1 MTRYIVRR
9 LASLA
14 VVLWGVSVLSFAL
27 GSLAP
32 GDPARLLMERT
43 LGHQATEEQVDAKR
57 RELGLDRTAVVQ
69 YASWATGAVRGDLG
83 SSWSNRNE
91 RVSAL
96 LLTRLPRTAVLA
108 ITAMVLSVVIAVPL
122 GVAAARKR
130 NSITDH
136 SSRLAALLGASVP
149 GFFVAYLLMFSLG
162 VQLRVLPIFGFES
175 AKHLVLPAVTLALGS
190 AAVLTRLTRSS
201 LLEVL
206 SEDYIRMGQAMGLK
220 SRAVLFRHGLRNA
233 VIPVLTVI
241 SLSFGHLLAGAVI
254 VEWIFN
260 WPGLGKLALDAIHA
274 RDYPVIQGFVLFTGT
289 VFVLM
294 NLATDLAYAWADPR
308 VRLQARGA

>member
-14 VVLWGVSVLSFAL
+14 IVLWGVSVLSFAL

-43 LGHQATEEQVDAKR
+43 LGHQATEEQVEAKR
-57 RELGLDRTAVVQ
+57 REMGLDRPAVAQ
-69 YASWATGAVRGDLG
+69 YTSWATGALRGDLG
-83 SSWSNRNE
+83 SSWSKGNE

-96 LLTRLPRTAVLA
+96 LLTRLPRTAMLA
-108 ITAMVLSVVIAVPL
+108 ITAMALSVVVAVPL
-122 GVAAARKR
+122 GVIAARRR

-149 GFFVAYLLMFSLG
+149 GFFVAYLLMFVFG
-162 VQLRVLPIFGFES
+162 VRLQVLPIFGFDS
-175 AKHLVLPAVTLALGS
+175 PKHLVLPAVTLALGS

-206 SEDYIRMGQAMGLK
+206 SEDHIRVGEAMGLR

-233 VIPVLTVI
+233 VIPILTVI

-294 NLATDLAYAWADPR
+294 NLATDLAYVWADPR
-308 VRLQARGA
+308 VRLHARGA